1 MTSKKLSIWSLALMT
16 VAAVCSLR
24 GLPMMAKEGTEILFF
39 LAFSIIFFLLPVSL
53 VSAELGSAFSKQNG
67 GVYTWI
73 GTAFGSKW
81 GFTAIWLQWIQN
93 VVWYPTVLAFAA
105 AAFAYF
111 IQQPELANNGI
122 FTGSITIVA
131 YWSATLISLK
141 GSSYA
146 NKVTTIGTILGTILP
161 AILIAILGGLWLM
174 TDNSN
179 HLILANQ
186 IDTATLS
193 HISFIPQLSNFSSLA
208 FLGGIIVL
216 FAGIEVHAVNAINLA
231 NPASQYPKAIF
242 LAAMIIIVVFLLGSS
257 ALAIIVPNAEI
268 DLNQGLMQA
277 FEIALSRFNQH
288 WVLPILGLFIAI
300 GAYSSIMSWITG
312 PSKALLATAQ
322 NGEIPPI
329 LAKTNRA
336 GIQQNILLLQGAIV
350 TLLSSLYFVIK
361 DVSVAFFLL
370 SAMTITLYA
379 VMYILMYLAGIK
391 LRYSHPNLPR
401 VYRVPCGNI
410 GMIIVSIIGLIGV
423 GFAFIVSFFPPD
435 QLPIGNPTQYIS
447 LVAGGFIVFVGLPF
461 IIHYVKKPE
470 WKSRAAAVTL
480 QNK

>member
-1 MTSKKLSIWSLALMT
+1 MISKKISVWSLALMT

-24 GLPMMAKEGTEILFF
+24 GLPMMAKEGTQMLFF
-39 LAFSIIFFLLPVSL
+39 LGFSVIFFLLPASL
-53 VSAELGSAFSKQNG
+53 VSAELGSAFSKQKG

-111 IQQPELANNGI
+111 IRQPELANNGI
-122 FTGSITIVA
+122 FTGTITIVA
-131 YWSATLISLK
+131 YWSATLIALK
-141 GSSYA
+141 GSNYA

-161 AILIAILGGLWLM
+161 AILIAILGVVWLL
-174 TDNSN
+174 TDNPD
-179 HLILANQ
+179 HLAN
-186 IDTATLS
+186 IHTINSDTLS

-242 LAAMIIIVVFLLGSS
+242 LAAIIIIVVFLLGSS

-277 FEIALSRFNQH
+277 FEISLSRFNQH

-350 TLLSSLYFVIK
+350 TLLSSLYFIIK

-391 LRYSHPNLPR
+391 LRYSHPDLPR
-401 VYRVPCGNI
+401 IYRVPCGNI
-410 GMIIVSIIGLIGV
+410 GMIIIAIIGLVGV

-435 QLPIGNPTQYIS
+435 QLPIGNPKQYIAI
-447 LVAGGFIVFVGLPF
+447 VTGGFILFTGLPF
-461 IIHYVKKPE
+461 LIQLFKKRE
-470 WKSRAAAVTL
+470 WKEQS
-480 QNK
+480 NDH